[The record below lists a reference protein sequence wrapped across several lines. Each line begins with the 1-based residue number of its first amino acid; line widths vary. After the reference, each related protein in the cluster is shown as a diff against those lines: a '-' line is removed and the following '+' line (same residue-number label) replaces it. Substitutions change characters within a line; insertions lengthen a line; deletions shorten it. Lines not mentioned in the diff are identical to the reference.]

1 MDSVH
6 RGLLIG
12 MRERFSR
19 AANGSTGPW
28 RGGMRVADGADL
40 DAEQFELGAHVG
52 AGERGLLG
60 AEDAKVQFDDGN
72 WLVLS
77 DPRLEQLGSV
87 QVLVGDLDGSSWHVP
102 CSEVRRLATRRTEFW
117 PVVANTVVVT
127 VCVATVVAVSI
138 CAGQVPDVFSGLR
151 FDGPSGGDDIGTS
164 RAPDC
169 AEKGR
174 AEGAFIP

>member
-1 MDSVH
+1 MRRRKRIEAGCAGRRLFMHPLV
-6 RGLLIG
+6 LLSW
-12 MRERFSR
+12 FVLFVQASCTV
-19 AANGSTGPW
+19 APW
-28 RGGMRVADGADL
+28 REAPL
-40 DAEQFELGAHVG
+40 PCSIDA
-52 AGERGLLG
+52 LLG